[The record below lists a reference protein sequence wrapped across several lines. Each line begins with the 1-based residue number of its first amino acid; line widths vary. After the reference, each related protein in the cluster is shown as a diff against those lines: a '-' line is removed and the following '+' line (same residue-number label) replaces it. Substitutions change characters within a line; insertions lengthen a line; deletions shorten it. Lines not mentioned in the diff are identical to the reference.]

1 MNPRLLL
8 LTLSTFCALGGLCC
22 PAQKITPIWE
32 PQKTPNAVSDSIK
45 EFFDALNSDGQAD
58 KDTTQ
63 DPPTVR
69 PPEPATPPNDAKD
82 GASPQAADA
91 PKPEPP
97 PAAIADAEASAEP
110 QSGLTVQVEKLQT
123 GKGAI
128 DPKTVKLLAPFPAK
142 PLDAIP
148 PGWRLDAS
156 TSAPPFTRNVDLAPG
171 ASITLSIRP
180 HLLIPDADGASAFS
194 ITEPGFNPA
203 LGYRQAQT
211 VSAVLATSIQQLDE
225 DAKQLGNAIDQLQ
238 QLVSSLPRPAAMPL
252 PPPATPPTTP
262 TTPTKRPNRK

>member
-1 MNPRLLL
+1 MNPRLLV
-8 LTLSTFCALGGLCC
+8 LTFSALGGLCC
-22 PAQKITPIWE
+22 PAQKFTPIWE
-32 PQKTPNAVSDSIK
+32 PPTTPNAVSDTIG
-45 EFFDALNSDGQAD
+45 EFFDALNSDGQPD
-58 KDTTQ
+58 KNTSQ
-63 DPPTVR
+63 VPPTGQ
-69 PPEPATPPNDAKD
+69 PATPAESDSPPNDTRNGD
-82 GASPQAADA
+82 SPPATDA
-91 PKPEPP
+91 PPAEPP
-97 PAAIADAEASAEP
+97 PPTPPAAEAPAEP
-110 QSGLTVQVEKLQT
+110 QSNLTVQVEKLQT
-123 GKGAI
+123 GKGTM

-194 ITEPGFNPA
+194 ITEPGFDPA

-211 VSAVLATSIQQLDE
+211 VSAVLATSILQLDE

-252 PPPATPPTTP
+252 PPPTPPP
-262 TTPTKRPNRK
+262 AAPTKRSNRK

>member
-8 LTLSTFCALGGLCC
+8 FTASIFSALGGLCC
-22 PAQKITPIWE
+22 LAQKITPVWE
-32 PQKTPNAVSDSIK
+32 PQMTPNAVSESIT
-45 EFFDALNSDGQAD
+45 EFFDALNSAGPAD
-58 KDTTQ
+58 KDAAKV
-63 DPPTVR
+63 PPAGQ
-69 PPEPATPPNDAKD
+69 PAEPATPSNDAKND
-82 GASPQAADA
+82 AAPQPADA
-91 PKPEPP
+91 PTAEPP
-97 PAAIADAEASAEP
+97 PTTPPSAEVPAEP

-142 PLDAIP
+142 PLDAVP

-156 TSAPPFTRNVDLAPG
+156 SSAPPFTRRVDLAPG
-171 ASITLSIRP
+171 ASITLTIRP

-194 ITEPGFNPA
+194 ISEPGFEPA

-238 QLVSSLPRPAAMPL
+238 QLVTSLPRPAAMPL
-252 PPPATPPTTP
+252 PPPATPPE
-262 TTPTKRPNRK
+262 TPTKRPNRR